1 MDFLIENEKL
11 KVTVTTNGAQVKSVI
26 QKEDNT
32 EHIWSADSSVWGYHA
47 PILFPYTGRLK
58 EGRYLLDGNEYT
70 NCQQHG
76 FARLTEHSLV
86 SQTKN
91 ELILELTDSKETKSV
106 WPFKF
111 RLLSVFKLDGNK
123 LLHTLEVEN
132 TDNKDISFGIGFHP
146 AFAVPFDKEHTYKD
160 YEFRF
165 NKLESPLCLETDENG
180 LVSGKTYYLGKN
192 ITSIPLTDTLF
203 DNDSHCMTALNSET
217 IGIYEKD
224 SSRAVVCEIKDFPFC
239 LLWSKPGEPRF
250 VCIEPWN
257 SIPDSSNTDFKWENK
272 PAAAVLSSGKS
283 WSTTLKTAFVR

>member
-1 MDFLIENEKL
+1 MEFIIENEKL

-26 QKEDNT
+26 HKEDNA
-32 EHIWSADSSVWGYHA
+32 EHIWSADKSVWGYHA

-70 NCQQHG
+70 NCQPHG

-111 RLLSVFKLDGNK
+111 RLLSVFRLDGNE
-123 LLHTLEVEN
+123 LLHTLKVEN
-132 TDNKDISFGIGFHP
+132 TDDKDISFGIGFHP

-160 YEFRF
+160 YELRF

-192 ITSIPLTDTLF
+192 ITAIPLTDTLF
-203 DNDSHCMTALNSET
+203 NDSHCMTALNSET

-239 LLWSKPGEPRF
+239 LLWSKPGKPHF
-250 VCIEPWN
+250 ICIEPWN

-272 PAAAVLSSGKS
+272 PAAAVLSAGKS